1 MFSIICI
8 MLVGVLIGYRFRAV
22 KGLKKIESSI
32 FLTILMLLFIFG
44 LKIGSDQD
52 LIQNLGEFG
61 WQAFVL
67 AASGLA
73 GSLLVLALVSH
84 LFFKKGGQDE
94 K

>member
-1 MFSIICI
+1 MFSIIGI
-8 MLVGVLIGYRFRAV
+8 RLVGALIGYRFRAV
-22 KGLKKIESSI
+22 KELKKVEKSI
-32 FLTILMLLFIFG
+32 FLTILLLLFIFG
-44 LKIGSDQD
+44 LKIGSDRE

-67 AASGLA
+67 AAAGLA

>member
-1 MFSIICI
+1 MFSIIGI

-22 KGLKKIESSI
+22 KELKKVEKSI
-32 FLTILMLLFIFG
+32 FLTILLLMFIIC
-44 LKIGSDQD
+44 LKIGSDRE

-67 AASGLA
+67 AAAGLA